1 MRSFV
6 DRDMMMRYY
15 YGLGVGHA
23 YAHVQN
29 STNTIDDCAAG
40 DLGPVE
46 EQGNEVEELFQ
57 GSNHN
62 LPGATHDSDTEC
74 DSNFSIL
81 DSDEGKAVDGFD
93 SEDDSND
100 EEFYETEMMYNP
112 H

>member
-1 MRSFV
+1 MHSFV

-29 STNTIDDCAAG
+29 STNTAV
-40 DLGPVE
+40 DLEPIE
-46 EQGNEVEELFQ
+46 AQEDEVEGELFE
-57 GSNHN
+57 GSNGI
-62 LPGATHDSDTEC
+62 LPDAAHDSDSEY
-74 DSNFSIL
+74 DSDFSIL
-81 DSDEGKAVDGFD
+81 DSDEGETTDDFD
-93 SEDDSND
+93 SEDDSDD